1 MLYAAPFNA
10 ASVLIVDPVAN
21 TTDTT
26 TLAVSTSCSE
36 KWAGIAFAPVTN
48 KLYAAPYNYGSVLT
62 VDPVANTTH
71 AHNSCGAGL
80 GAMRGKYIGIAYAP
94 ISQLLYLAPHNH
106 PAPLFFNPAGGYW
119 VAMDSIATGGAKY
132 AGIAY
137 SPVDDLLYAAPYN
150 SDSVLVVDPRFNR
163 WNSTSLNGLGSS
175 PGKWAGIAF
184 SPITSTLAAAPWQSE
199 SVLTVEFTVDSTVL
213 LPFRHIAA
221 LNAAVIEQQQVI
233 TTQRHVITALNTS
246 QMYCGHGTLSANN
259 SVCIPDCDGLRRRSI
274 GCEPYCTAA
283 PTTSPTAFPT
293 LEPTSSAPTSSLSA
307 TPTRFP
313 TTSPTAP
320 ITSTNGATTTAS
332 PTADS
337 SSALGDS
344 GGGGDS
350 SVGVAV
356 GVTIVVLVV
365 GAVVCA
371 CRRRAQRQHLP
382 PLPPQTQ
389 PLSMYVNPLHLG
401 SAAGSTSDYEEP
413 TILHPPE
420 SPRVEVDSELYVA
433 DQRTPAADASYAV
446 FRDVHV
452 GSGVSVLREA
462 KGVMYAI
469 PHEGAMSSAPDY
481 IEVSGDTAGTY
492 AVFQSTE
499 VDATV

>member
-199 SVLTVEFTVDSTVL
+199 SVLTVEFT
-213 LPFRHIAA
+213 
-221 LNAAVIEQQQVI
+221 
-233 TTQRHVITALNTS
+233 
-246 QMYCGHGTLSANN
+246 
-259 SVCIPDCDGLRRRSI
+259 PDCDGLRRRSI